1 LNNKLTGE
9 CDTLKSTNL
18 FIQKELTNWPAKI
31 KALEKEKLAMEN
43 NFKLELETCRTQEMV
58 LLVK

>member
-1 LNNKLTGE
+1 LTNE
-9 CDTLKSTNL
+9 FTTLKSTNL

-43 NFKLELETCRTQEMV
+43 HFKLEMETLRNQELV
-58 LLVK
+58 LIVRKFY